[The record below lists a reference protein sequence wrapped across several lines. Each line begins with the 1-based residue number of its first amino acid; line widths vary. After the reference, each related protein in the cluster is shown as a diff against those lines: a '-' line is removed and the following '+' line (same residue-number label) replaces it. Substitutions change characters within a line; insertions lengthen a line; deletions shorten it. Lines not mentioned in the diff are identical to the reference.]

1 MKDNIRYSVIVN
13 LIKTLVLTLLS
24 FISFPHVCAAL
35 GAEVMGTYTWANTF
49 VFYFLIIAKSGIP
62 NIAIRECSKVKDD
75 RIALS
80 KKVQEFF
87 IIQAIHTILAFTL
100 MCIGVFSVKEL
111 IEWKDLIFIISIN
124 FLVSTFSFEWLFIA
138 LEKHYFISL
147 RSIATL
153 ATCSLLIISLVRRP
167 TDLYLYSFLAILS
180 TILNVIIN
188 VFCLKKYVT
197 FKYVAPYEFKS
208 YLKPIFVVFIISL
221 MLTLYNSTD
230 TFILGFLDKSKSQ
243 VANYSV
249 GVKSIEI
256 IIALITSLDAVFIPR
271 ATRYFKMDN
280 KYFFNNL
287 TRYGFN
293 ICLFI
298 AIPAIASMSTLSHQI
313 TNIISGGSVEYQKA
327 PIVLIIL
334 VSMSLTFSLSD
345 MIYEQVLLPMKKEKY
360 YLYTLLL
367 GAVLNIGGSIYLGNI
382 FKEYNNNPAIGVAI
396 ATMLT
401 DIIVLINL
409 IVVTKEYVI
418 KALFNKNTLKL
429 FVGGISVLISSFII
443 AYIVPLNN
451 DIVKIILTICIGAFI
466 YISVLALLKEDLV
479 YSFIRKKN
487 K

>member
-1 MKDNIRYSVIVN
+1 M
-13 LIKTLVLTLLS
+13 
-24 FISFPHVCAAL
+24 
-35 GAEVMGTYTWANTF
+35 
-49 VFYFLIIAKSGIP
+49 
-62 NIAIRECSKVKDD
+62 
-75 RIALS
+75 
-80 KKVQEFF
+80 
-87 IIQAIHTILAFTL
+87 
-100 MCIGVFSVKEL
+100 
-111 IEWKDLIFIISIN
+111 
-124 FLVSTFSFEWLFIA
+124 
-138 LEKHYFISL
+138 
-147 RSIATL
+147 
-153 ATCSLLIISLVRRP
+153 
-167 TDLYLYSFLAILS
+167 
-180 TILNVIIN
+180 
-188 VFCLKKYVT
+188 
-197 FKYVAPYEFKS
+197 
-208 YLKPIFVVFIISL
+208 VFIISL

-298 AIPAIASMSTLSHQI
+298 AIPAIASMSMLSHQI
-313 TNIISGGSVEYQKA
+313 TNIISGGSVEYQEA

-367 GAVLNIGGSIYLGNI
+367 GAILNIGGSIYLGNI

-429 FVGGISVLISSFII
+429 FIGGISVLISSFLI
-443 AYIVPLNN
+443 AYVVPLNN
-451 DIVKIILTICIGAFI
+451 DIVKIILTVCIGAFI
-466 YISVLALLKEDLV
+466 YIGVLALLKEDLV

>member
-111 IEWKDLIFIISIN
+111 FEWKDLIFILSIN

-180 TILNVIIN
+180 TIIN

-197 FKYVAPYEFKS
+197 FKYVGPYEFKS

-298 AIPAIASMSTLSHQI
+298 AIPAIASMSMLSHQI

-429 FVGGISVLISSFII
+429 FIGGISVLISSFII